1 MKKPL
6 MHLVFAL
13 FFMLL
18 AGGCNEPEPISEE
31 PVLNRI
37 LVQTDMIEIAPGEMA
52 ELKFTVE
59 DADYSFNFDVNSGAC
74 QVYLVN
80 QTGKA
85 PVYYKLS
92 SVKQSGEGTYS
103 AILEDLK
110 IEKIYSDEVRLGI
123 RLTGESSSIVSTP
136 FTVKSNYVVV
146 DNEFKTG
153 LPVVYIN
160 TNNKAPITS
169 KDVYLDGTVSINGI
183 EEYPDLEEAVCHIKG
198 RGNTTWS
205 WPKKPY
211 VFKLDEKKSVLG
223 MPKHKRWILLANF
236 LDRTMMRNMVSMH
249 LGQKTSLAWTPHCVP
264 VELVLNGKHVGMYLL
279 IEQVRVDKNRVNI
292 NEDKGYLLE
301 SDFHY
306 DNKYQWKSYY
316 GKCWQMGDCIPFG
329 IKYPDEE
336 DLTQTQ
342 LNYAKN
348 YIDQAAKSLYGTDFK
363 DPEKGY
369 AKYLDVQSYV
379 DYWIVFEMMG
389 NHELSNPGSVYCH
402 FEEGGKIVAGPLW
415 DFDWGVLSYK
425 TSPQAKTG
433 FINKDAIWYARLFKD
448 PAFVD
453 LVQKRWNE
461 LLPELRAIPDYMSE
475 CEKLLER
482 SAAKNF
488 QMWNP
493 AEDASQNGG
502 SIINGDENMTF
513 HEACVTLRSNYSE
526 RLTLLDRLIKNL

>member
-1 MKKPL
+1 MKNLILRLIPAVL
-6 MHLVFAL
+6 LVAFVES
-13 FFMLL
+13 
-18 AGGCNEPEPISEE
+18 CERHEPAVQE
-31 PVLNRI
+31 PVLNRVI
-37 LVQTDMIEIAPGEMA
+37 VQDAVVEIAPGETA
-52 ELKFTVE
+52 ELKFSVDEPGYTF
-59 DADYSFNFDVNSGAC
+59 DFDVNSSDC
-74 QVYLVN
+74 QVFLTN

-85 PVYYKLS
+85 PVNYKLS
-92 SVKQSGEGTYS
+92 FVKQTGEGTYS
-103 AILEDLK
+103 AFLEDLK
-110 IEKIYSDEVRLGI
+110 IERIYSDVVRLGI
-123 RLTGESSSIVSTP
+123 RLKGESSSIVSST

-160 TNNKAPITS
+160 TYNKTSITS
-169 KDVYLDGTVSINGI
+169 KDVYLDATVSINGI
-183 EEYPDLEEAVCHIKG
+183 EQYPDLEEAVCHIKG

-211 VFKLDEKKSVLG
+211 VFKLDEKQSVLG
-223 MPKHKRWILLANF
+223 MPKHKRWVLLANF
-236 LDRTMMRNMVSMH
+236 LDRTMMRNLVSMH

-292 NEDKGYLLE
+292 SEKKGYLLE

-306 DNKYQWKSYY
+306 DNKYQWKSPY
-316 GKCWQMGDCIPFG
+316 GKCWQMGEGIPFG

-336 DLTQTQ
+336 DVTADQVT
-342 LNYAKN
+342 YAKN
-348 YIDQAAKSLYGTDFK
+348 YIDQAAKALYGADFK

-425 TSPQAKTG
+425 TSPQARTG

-448 PAFVD
+448 PAFVE

-461 LLPELRAIPDYMSE
+461 LLPELRAIPEYMSE

-482 SAAKNF
+482 SAERNF
-488 QMWNP
+488 KMWNP